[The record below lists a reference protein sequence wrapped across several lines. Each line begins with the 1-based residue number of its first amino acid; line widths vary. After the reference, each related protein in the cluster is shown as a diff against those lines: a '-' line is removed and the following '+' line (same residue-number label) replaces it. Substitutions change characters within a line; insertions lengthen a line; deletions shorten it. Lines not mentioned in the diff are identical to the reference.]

1 MLRIMKEV
9 QQKGKKKT
17 NQIALLFL
25 KRVIAKINAK
35 VNLLSMKQIKLANA
49 KNYKECHQ
57 NLLRVMK
64 KIMSAT

>member
-17 NQIALLFL
+17 NQITLLFL

-35 VNLLSMKQIKLANA
+35 VNLLSMKQIKLVNA

-64 KIMSAT
+64 KIMNAT